1 MTKTH
6 QREDKQDDEV
16 GDDLAMERQIL
27 RTLKAVI
34 KSLGFTLN
42 RRGIHCVVWA
52 KEFIPSKWSFGS
64 LLLAS
69 ELKVAKLDVETSQKT
84 SSTIEERNDTTWN
97 REL

>member
-1 MTKTH
+1 M
-6 QREDKQDDEV
+6 
-16 GDDLAMERQIL
+16 
-27 RTLKAVI
+27 
-34 KSLGFTLN
+34 
-42 RRGIHCVVWA
+42 VWA

-97 REL
+97 QEL